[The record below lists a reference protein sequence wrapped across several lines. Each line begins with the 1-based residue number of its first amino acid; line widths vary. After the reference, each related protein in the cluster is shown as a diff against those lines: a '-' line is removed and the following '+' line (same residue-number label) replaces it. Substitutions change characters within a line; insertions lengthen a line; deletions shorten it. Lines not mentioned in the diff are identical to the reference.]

1 MQCVLSDSRYIWS
14 IGKKPIKP
22 TKKNINRSEEEE
34 IGPAD
39 EPCLYLYWSD
49 HSHFHSSEDSLS
61 SQLSQRRAQSPGGW
75 WEQGE
80 AALRLAKAAWG
91 IVLLLS

>member
-1 MQCVLSDSRYIWS
+1 MHIMQCVLSDSRYIWS
-14 IGKKPIKP
+14 IGKIPIKP

-49 HSHFHSSEDSLS
+49 RSHFHSSEDSLS
-61 SQLSQRRAQSPGGW
+61 SQLSYAELRVQVADGSRGKQRW
-75 WEQGE
+75 D
-80 AALRLAKAAWG
+80 
-91 IVLLLS
+91 